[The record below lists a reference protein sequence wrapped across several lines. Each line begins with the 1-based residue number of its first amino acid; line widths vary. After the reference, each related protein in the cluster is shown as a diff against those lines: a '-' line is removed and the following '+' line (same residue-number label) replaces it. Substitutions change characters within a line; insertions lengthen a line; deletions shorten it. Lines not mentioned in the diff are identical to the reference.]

1 MGPVTQVDIRAVL
14 AERRADITGRLNSD
28 AFTLT
33 ADGLLNLADNRFGN
47 MKLDFL
53 LRQPTTVAENLY
65 GRSVRAVL
73 AVAGTFAKPVV
84 VYRRTAVAIGFA
96 ATTVAWWPTPRQG
109 RGGAATVCHHVTA
122 QQVGL
127 PE

>member
-1 MGPVTQVDIRAVL
+1 MGPVKQVDIRAFL

-53 LRQPTTVAENLY
+53 LHKQTTAAENLY

-73 AVAGTFAKPVV
+73 AVDGPFAKPVV
-84 VYRRTAVAIGFA
+84 GYRPTAGAIGFPEI
-96 ATTVAWWPTPRQG
+96 TVEGSKAPGQE
-109 RGGAATVCHHVTA
+109 RGD
-122 QQVGL
+122 
-127 PE
+127 

>member
-53 LRQPTTVAENLY
+53 LRKPTTVAENLY

-73 AVAGTFAKPVV
+73 AVDGPFAKQVV
-84 VYRRTAVAIGFA
+84 GYRLDRKST
-96 ATTVAWWPTPRQG
+96 RLNSS
-109 RGGAATVCHHVTA
+109 H
-122 QQVGL
+122 
-127 PE
+127 